1 MKITTD
7 IIRHTVASKT
17 VFFFPGLNRP
27 RVPLAHC
34 RLPKNG
40 IKHGIYRV
48 YTNTINIKYFRLILL
63 HLNNRNLLCVCPT
76 D

>member
-1 MKITTD
+1 MSYTTLKCTYH
-7 IIRHTVASKT
+7 IFYENNNGHNKT
-17 VFFFPGLNRP
+17 YSGIE
-27 RVPLAHC
+27 
-34 RLPKNG
+34 NG

-48 YTNTINIKYFRLILL
+48 YTKTINIKYFRFILL